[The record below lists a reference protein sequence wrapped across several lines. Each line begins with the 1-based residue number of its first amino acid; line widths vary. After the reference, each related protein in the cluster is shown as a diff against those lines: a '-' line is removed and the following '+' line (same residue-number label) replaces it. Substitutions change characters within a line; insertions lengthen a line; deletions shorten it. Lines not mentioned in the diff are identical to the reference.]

1 VLNGFGTPGRTIVK
15 NGGELRCRTFRLSQ
29 NSTTVN
35 GDIPTQLHLITGGVV
50 RCREFTVGGNN
61 HACRI
66 DFDGGG
72 VRAIAG
78 VGSFFG
84 NSSAEWPNVPVYV
97 HEGGAV
103 FDSNGYNIGV
113 HLPLTSA
120 AANDGGLTK
129 KGAGTLTLS
138 KANTYNGPTRVL
150 GGKVTFQAAAGF
162 PGGDIEIDAEELA
175 SRGANDP
182 FISSSASI
190 TFNSGSKLRILVPAG
205 FDLARLRMNRAV
217 VTSAS
222 PMSGELPTAVVVDA
236 ETGAELS
243 TATHIMRSSFNAT
256 CSTLSVRSF
265 RRGTIIIV
273 K

>member
-1 VLNGFGTPGRTIVK
+1 VF
-15 NGGELRCRTFRLSQ
+15 S
-29 NSTTVN
+29 
-35 GDIPTQLHLITGGVV
+35 
-50 RCREFTVGGNN
+50 
-61 HACRI
+61 AC
-66 DFDGGG
+66 
-72 VRAIAG
+72 
-78 VGSFFG
+78 FF
-84 NSSAEWPNVPVYV
+84 
-97 HEGGAV
+97 V
-103 FDSNGYNIGV
+103 FN
-113 HLPLTSA
+113 A
-120 AANDGGLTK
+120 
-129 KGAGTLTLS
+129 LS

-205 FDLARLRMNRAV
+205 FDLERLRMNRAV

-222 PMSGELPTAVVVDA
+222 PMSGDLPTAVAVDA
-236 ETGAELS
+236 ETGDGLPI
-243 TATHIMRSSFNAT
+243 TTHVLRCSFNAT
-256 CSTLSVRSF
+256 RGTLYVRSF